1 MSIVSI
7 SHHQCSRSH
16 NQLLADV
23 HVYIIYNAKT
33 QCSVCSVGLSDTD
46 RESIDFE
53 AWTDEGRQSESYSF
67 RLIVEKTELV
77 GVVAEAR
84 PA

>member
-1 MSIVSI
+1 MQRL
-7 SHHQCSRSH
+7 QC
-16 NQLLADV
+16 
-23 HVYIIYNAKT
+23 
-33 QCSVCSVGLSDTD
+33 GLSDTD

-53 AWTDEGRQSESYSF
+53 AWTDEERQSESYSF